1 MHFVFQAKQCAI
13 ECNFLLAYCMALNL
27 MQPNLMHVDFEVSL
41 SMELN
46 LPMRVDTITALAA
59 FGILAV

>member
-1 MHFVFQAKQCAI
+1 
-13 ECNFLLAYCMALNL
+13 MALNL